1 MSGSSIRV
9 QVGLNVKVS
18 NPSNQYENAS
28 FSRSLTRELAVADMP
43 SDPEL
48 LEDYENHL
56 SDLEDKLDK
65 KLSAKIESQIQ
76 AEIDQYYEDNSE

>member
-65 KLSAKIESQIQ
+65 KLSAKVESQIQ